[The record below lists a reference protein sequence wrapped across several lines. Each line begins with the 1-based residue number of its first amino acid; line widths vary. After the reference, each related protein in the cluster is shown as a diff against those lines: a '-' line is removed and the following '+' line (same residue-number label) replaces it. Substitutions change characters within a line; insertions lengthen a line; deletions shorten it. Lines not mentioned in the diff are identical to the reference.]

1 MEVRENFRN
10 VIVKHTGIT
19 NHLCMNTYLCLQSR
33 SRPQVNHVSLCHIY
47 SLVDTVLKNPQNE
60 GTISEKQTATQPT

>member
-1 MEVRENFRN
+1 MEVSENFRN

-19 NHLCMNTYLCLQSR
+19 NYSYTYLQLHSR
-33 SRPQVNHVSLCHIY
+33 CRLQVNHVSLCHIY

-60 GTISEKQTATQPT
+60 ETISEKHTTQPK